1 MSFSPIQ
8 PGSTTAPSW
17 TTGTLPTDTGDV
29 QGTLGD
35 HTVKALSTP
44 PQGGL
49 GEELRTAPEPTNGRP
64 LQERTVTT
72 APQAPVGLRR
82 EALST
87 PTALRATVG
96 EPKRDWK
103 LFGITLLHR
112 SSGYKEVLSKLDS
125 FHRATG
131 NDRPPAPPSTPEA
144 RKTYA
149 EGQIVRL
156 SQELDELE
164 HSCDAYVNGNTRH
177 THKDD
182 IAQLKTQVQAQRAQ
196 LDELRAQ
203 VEQGSWP
210 EGVSV
215 ADARAFAQHTP
226 PLSLAETGAVLSE
239 LRTGGMSAGEQHA
252 WIEKMLDLPLDGTS
266 LAHAAKLG
274 MSEGLARQ
282 YAQTGVPIRPE
293 TSGQTF
299 NDGHLDPGG
308 LQKLGSGAVNTVFKG
323 DYTFDDGSHFTGVF
337 KPSQTGGQPPE
348 AVVASGISTERPA
361 MEQRNVAVHKID
373 QHLGMGV
380 VPRAEVGVHD
390 VGGQQRMG
398 LVMSFAP
405 GQSPQKLGD
414 VVQPLSPEKHRE
426 LSSDPMLA
434 KAYAMEKGF
443 KDGQIVDGGIRLVN
457 STQYDE
463 VDERGRPVF
472 DDDGNPVMTSK
483 EDPSVLDFDFSDPV
497 LREKTTDLQWL
508 DALCGQVDRHAGNY
522 IVQRD
527 QQGQVTGV
535 TGIDNDFAF
544 GAVLQ
549 DPNDVNGPA
558 FKQRTG
564 EFACPFNGCV
574 LPQAVST
581 KTATALLAL
590 TPDKLAELMGPGL
603 TPEEV
608 AAAKNRLGIMQTYI
622 RDLQT
627 KGQVIDK
634 TEDWGSERVGALLGN
649 DPQAL
654 AELDRLRALPP
665 TPEIN
670 RQIAALE
677 DKICATSYIA
687 RESFALREAQRPGSP
702 LFKPVLSVNDFR

>member
-17 TTGTLPTDTGDV
+17 TTGTLPTGTGEV
-29 QGTLGD
+29 QGTLGG
-35 HTVKALSTP
+35 HTVTALSTP

-49 GEELRTAPEPTNGRP
+49 GEELRTASEPTASKP
-64 LQERTVTT
+64 LQDRTVTT

-125 FHRATG
+125 FHRAAG
-131 NDRPPAPPSTPEA
+131 NDRPPAAPSTPEA

-149 EGQIVRL
+149 EGQIGRL

-164 HSCDAYVNGNTRH
+164 RSCDAYIDGNARH
-177 THKDD
+177 THRDD

-203 VEQGSWP
+203 VEQGGWP

-226 PLSLAETGAVLSE
+226 PVSLAETGAVLAE
-239 LRTGGMSAGEQHA
+239 LRNAGMTPGEQHA
-252 WIEKMLDLPLDGTS
+252 WIEKMLDLPLDGAS

-274 MSEGLARQ
+274 MPDGLVRQ

-293 TSGQTF
+293 TSGETF
-299 NDGHLDPGG
+299 NDAHLDPGG

-323 DYTFDDGSHFTGVF
+323 SYTFDDGTHFTGVF
-337 KPSQTGGQPPE
+337 KPSQTGGHPPE
-348 AVVASGISTERPA
+348 AVIASGISTDRPA

-380 VPRAEVGVHD
+380 APRAEVGVHD

-405 GQSPQKLGD
+405 GQSPLKSGD
-414 VVQPLSPEKHRE
+414 VVQPLSPEKHQE
-426 LSSDPMLA
+426 LSVDPRLA
-434 KAYAMEKGF
+434 KAYAQEKGF
-443 KDGQIVDGGIRLVN
+443 LDGRLVDGGIRLIN
-457 STQYDE
+457 SMEY
-463 VDERGRPVF
+463 
-472 DDDGNPVMTSK
+472 
-483 EDPSVLDFDFSDPV
+483 EDLNEAGDVITAQIEKSSALDFNFSDPV

-508 DALCGQVDRHAGNY
+508 DALCGQVDRHAQNY
-522 IVQRD
+522 IIQRGPD
-527 QQGQVTGV
+527 GQVTGV
-535 TGIDNDFAF
+535 TGIDNDFSF
-544 GAVLQ
+544 GSVLQ

-558 FKQRTG
+558 FKERTG
-564 EFACPFNGCV
+564 AFKSPFNGCL
-574 LPQAVST
+574 LPQVVSS
-581 KTATALLAL
+581 KTASALLAM
-590 TPDKLAELMGPGL
+590 TPEKLAELMGPGL

-608 AAAKNRLGIMQTYI
+608 TAAQNRLDIMQTHI
-622 RDLQT
+622 RDLQA
-627 KGQVIDK
+627 KGQVLDK
-634 TEDWGSERVGALLGN
+634 TEDWGSERVSVLLGN
-649 DPQAL
+649 DPEAL
-654 AELDRLRALPP
+654 AELDRLRTLPP
-665 TPEIN
+665 TPETN
-670 RQIAALE
+670 RQIEALE
-677 DKICATSYIA
+677 DKICATSYIS

-702 LFKPVLSVNDFR
+702 MFKPVLSVNDFR